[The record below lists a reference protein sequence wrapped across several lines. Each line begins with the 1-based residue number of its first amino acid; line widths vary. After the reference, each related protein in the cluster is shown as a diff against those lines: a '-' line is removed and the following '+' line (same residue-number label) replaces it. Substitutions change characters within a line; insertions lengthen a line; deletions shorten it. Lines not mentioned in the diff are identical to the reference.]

1 MIVTGVVINVH
12 LLYFDRITIKRR
24 MTDYHKSLVNK
35 CLDKMRFTYS

>member
-12 LLYFDRITIKRR
+12 LLYFDRIAV
-24 MTDYHKSLVNK
+24 TDYHKSLVHK